1 MFNLDC
7 SHLSI
12 FLYFYLIIEHM
23 DRIVKERYTSTK
35 QKFDL
40 VGGGDTSITK
50 PKPQPQPQPHMLC
63 TRFTHFFFSMDK

>member
-1 MFNLDC
+1 MFNLNC

-23 DRIVKERYTSTK
+23 DRIVKELYTSTK

-40 VGGGDTSITK
+40 VGGGDTSLTK
-50 PKPQPQPQPHMLC
+50 PKPQPQPHILC
-63 TRFTHFFFSMDK
+63 TRFTCFFFSMDK